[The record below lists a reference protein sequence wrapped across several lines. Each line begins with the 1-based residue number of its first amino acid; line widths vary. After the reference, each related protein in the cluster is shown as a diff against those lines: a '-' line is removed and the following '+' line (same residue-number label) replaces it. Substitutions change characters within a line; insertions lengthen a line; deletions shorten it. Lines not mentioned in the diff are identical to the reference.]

1 MVAIAVVILIQTII
15 ESFKE
20 SIISLLKNDK
30 IILIYLKNNFEDRIE
45 ITKRNSILGMQKK

>member
-15 ESFKE
+15 ESFKD
-20 SIISLLKNDK
+20 SIISFLKNDK

-45 ITKRNSILGMQKK
+45 IPKRNSILGMQKK